1 MALSTFMNTQIDPSV
16 SWNDLESLRAQWDL
30 PLLVKGVLSPEDA
43 SRAVE
48 LGADGIIISNH
59 GGRQLDGAPSTISAL
74 PAIADAVGGRADLIL
89 DGGIRRGA
97 DVVKALALGAR
108 ACMIGKGA
116 LYGLAAQGETGVD
129 QVIDL
134 LSREID
140 VAMALCGRA
149 RTEDLDPQVVRA
161 PREWFESA

>member
-1 MALSTFMNTQIDPSV
+1 MYA
-16 SWNDLESLRAQWDL
+16 
-30 PLLVKGVLSPEDA
+30 
-43 SRAVE
+43 
-48 LGADGIIISNH
+48 H

-108 ACMIGKGA
+108 ACMIGKAA
-116 LYGLAAQGETGVD
+116 LYGLAAAGEAGVD

-140 VAMALCGRA
+140 VAMALSGRA
-149 RTEDLDPQVVRA
+149 RTEDLDRQAVRA
-161 PREWFESA
+161 PGEWFEAA